1 MLVEQRLLALGNLIG
16 FLFLVTYSGNNN
28 MTIRQKLYFLGVIA
42 ILGIVALLGTSSHFE
57 NKSNDLNHA
66 IKLVGDLEIR
76 LLNLRR
82 NEKDFLLRSNDKYL
96 NKFDANVD
104 KFIDTEK
111 ELANILKSNELPSSQ
126 QFKQDL
132 LAYQRGFQNLVSAY
146 QRYGLDSKNG
156 LLAGYEQALLEA
168 KQRSDHQQLLT
179 LVRFD
184 SAVKAGLFNSDLL
197 EGQYAPELI
206 KTGKQ
211 LAAQKQ
217 VVGVAYDKGLLGE
230 TRALSHAVEEQFET
244 FSTALSSAAAQ
255 RDEQM
260 STIKQVITALILVVI
275 FALIWQ
281 ISRSI
286 NTRVNSLLGT
296 IRSISETNNMGL
308 RSDLKGQDELFDIS
322 HHLNDLLDKLEHLI
336 SSTQEK
342 SAQLTAST
350 DNMHRELEGVMEQF
364 HTQTDH
370 TASMATAVQQMVA
383 TIGEISEST
392 SVAVE
397 GVHQAA
403 NNAEQGRGV
412 VEATVTNIGQ
422 LTTILSNSQQSI
434 GSLNQHVDKIGGAVN
449 IIQEIAEQTN
459 LLALNA
465 AIEAARAGE
474 QGRGFAVVA
483 DEVRALASRT
493 HQSTEEIT
501 RVVADIQTQMST
513 VVADID
519 QCNDQGQQTL
529 NASEKLDSSLQQIIT
544 DMHSIQG
551 NSERIASAI
560 EEQGI
565 VMNQVSG
572 SITELNAISEN
583 NMQSAQECLHEV
595 NSVSA
600 QAHDMDEAVAQFKT
614 ALDRKSV
621 V

>member
-1 MLVEQRLLALGNLIG
+1 
-16 FLFLVTYSGNNN
+16 

-146 QRYGLDSKNG
+146 QLYGLDSKSG

-168 KQRSDHQQLLT
+168 KQRSDHQQLLA

-197 EGQYAPELI
+197 EGQSAPELI

-614 ALDRKSV
+614 ALK
-621 V
+621 

>member
-1 MLVEQRLLALGNLIG
+1 
-16 FLFLVTYSGNNN
+16 

-42 ILGIVALLGTSSHFE
+42 ILGIVALLGTSSHFA
-57 NKSNDLNHA
+57 NKSNELNHA

-104 KFIDTEK
+104 KFLNTEK
-111 ELANILKSNELPSSQ
+111 ELASILTSNELPSSQ
-126 QFKQDL
+126 RFKQDL
-132 LAYQRGFQNLVSAY
+132 LAYQKGFQNLVSAY
-146 QRYGLDSKNG
+146 QRYGLDAKSG
-156 LLAGYEQALLEA
+156 LLSGYEQALLEA
-168 KQRSDHQQLLT
+168 KQRSDHQQLLA

-184 SAVKAGLFNSDLL
+184 SAVKSGQFNSDLL
-197 EGQYAPELI
+197 VGLYAPELI
-206 KTGKQ
+206 KTGK
-211 LAAQKQ
+211 LVAAQKQ
-217 VVGVAYDKGLLGE
+217 VVGVAYDQGLLGE

-244 FSTALSSAAAQ
+244 FSTALSSAAAK
-255 RDEQM
+255 RDERM

-308 RSDLKGQDELFDIS
+308 RSDLKGKDELFDIS
-322 HHLNDLLDKLEHLI
+322 HHLNDLLDKLEQLI
-336 SSTQEK
+336 SGTQEK
-342 SAQLTAST
+342 SAQLTTST

-403 NNAEQGRGV
+403 NNAEQGRSV
-412 VEATVTNIGQ
+412 VETTVTNIGQ
-422 LTTILSNSQQSI
+422 LTSILSNSQQSI

-501 RVVADIQTQMST
+501 RVVVDIQAQMST

-544 DMHSIQG
+544 DMHAIQG

-614 ALDRKSV
+614 ALK
-621 V
+621 

>member
-1 MLVEQRLLALGNLIG
+1 
-16 FLFLVTYSGNNN
+16 

-42 ILGIVALLGTSSHFE
+42 ILGIVALLGTSSHFA
-57 NKSNDLNHA
+57 NKSNELNHA

-104 KFIDTEK
+104 KFLNTEK
-111 ELANILKSNELPSSQ
+111 ELASILTSNELPSSQ
-126 QFKQDL
+126 RFKQDL
-132 LAYQRGFQNLVSAY
+132 LAYQKGFQNLVSAY
-146 QRYGLDSKNG
+146 QRYGLDAKSG
-156 LLAGYEQALLEA
+156 LLSGYEQALLEA
-168 KQRSDHQQLLT
+168 KQRSDHQQLLA

-184 SAVKAGLFNSDLL
+184 SAIKSGQFNSDLIVGL
-197 EGQYAPELI
+197 YAPELI
-206 KTGKQ
+206 KSGK
-211 LAAQKQ
+211 LVAAQKQ
-217 VVGVAYDKGLLGE
+217 VVGVAYDQGLLGE

-244 FSTALSSAAAQ
+244 FSTALSSAAAK

-260 STIKQVITALILVVI
+260 STIKQVITALILGVI

-308 RSDLKGQDELFDIS
+308 RSDLKGKDELCDIS
-322 HHLNDLLDKLEHLI
+322 HHLNDLLDKLEQLI
-336 SSTQEK
+336 SGTQEK

-403 NNAEQGRGV
+403 NNAEQGRSV
-412 VEATVTNIGQ
+412 VETTVTNIGQ
-422 LTTILSNSQQSI
+422 LTSILSNSQQSI

-501 RVVADIQTQMST
+501 RVVVDIQAQMST

-544 DMHSIQG
+544 DMHAIQG

-614 ALDRKSV
+614 ALK
-621 V
+621 

>member
-1 MLVEQRLLALGNLIG
+1 
-16 FLFLVTYSGNNN
+16 

-42 ILGIVALLGTSSHFE
+42 ILGIVALLGTSSHFA
-57 NKSNDLNHA
+57 NKSNELNHA

-104 KFIDTEK
+104 KFLNTEK
-111 ELANILKSNELPSSQ
+111 ELASILTSNELPSSQ
-126 QFKQDL
+126 RFKQDL
-132 LAYQRGFQNLVSAY
+132 LAYQKGFQNLVSAY
-146 QRYGLDSKNG
+146 QRYGLDAKSG
-156 LLAGYEQALLEA
+156 LLSGYEQALLEA
-168 KQRSDHQQLLT
+168 KQRSDHQQLLA

-184 SAVKAGLFNSDLL
+184 SAIKSGQFNSDLL
-197 EGQYAPELI
+197 VGLYAPELI
-206 KTGKQ
+206 KTGK
-211 LAAQKQ
+211 LVAAQKQ
-217 VVGVAYDKGLLGE
+217 VVGVAYDQGLLGE

-244 FSTALSSAAAQ
+244 FSTALSSAAAK

-260 STIKQVITALILVVI
+260 STIKQVITALILGVI

-308 RSDLKGQDELFDIS
+308 RSDLKGKDELCDIS
-322 HHLNDLLDKLEHLI
+322 HHLNDLLDKLEQLI
-336 SSTQEK
+336 SGTQEK

-403 NNAEQGRGV
+403 NNAEQGRSV
-412 VEATVTNIGQ
+412 VETTVTNIGQ
-422 LTTILSNSQQSI
+422 LTSILSNSQQSI

-501 RVVADIQTQMST
+501 RVVVDIQAQMST

-544 DMHSIQG
+544 DMHAIQG

-614 ALDRKSV
+614 ALK
-621 V
+621 

>member
-1 MLVEQRLLALGNLIG
+1 
-16 FLFLVTYSGNNN
+16 

-42 ILGIVALLGTSSHFE
+42 ILGIVALLGTSSHFA
-57 NKSNDLNHA
+57 NKSNELNHA

-104 KFIDTEK
+104 KFLNTER
-111 ELANILKSNELPSSQ
+111 ELASILTSNELPSSQ
-126 QFKQDL
+126 RFKQDL
-132 LAYQRGFQNLVSAY
+132 LAYQKGFQNLVSAY
-146 QRYGLDSKNG
+146 QRYGLDAKSG
-156 LLAGYEQALLEA
+156 LLSGYEQALLEA
-168 KQRSDHQQLLT
+168 KQRSDHQQLLA

-184 SAVKAGLFNSDLL
+184 SAVKSGQLNSDLL
-197 EGQYAPELI
+197 VGLYAPELI
-206 KTGKQ
+206 KTGK
-211 LAAQKQ
+211 LVAAQKQ
-217 VVGVAYDKGLLGE
+217 VVGVAYDQGLLGE

-244 FSTALSSAAAQ
+244 FSTALSSAAAK

-260 STIKQVITALILVVI
+260 STIKQVITALILGVI

-308 RSDLKGQDELFDIS
+308 RSDLKGKDELFDIS
-322 HHLNDLLDKLEHLI
+322 HHLNDLLDKLEQLI
-336 SSTQEK
+336 SGTQEK

-364 HTQTDH
+364 DTQTDH

-403 NNAEQGRGV
+403 NNAEQGRSV
-412 VEATVTNIGQ
+412 VETTVTNIGQ
-422 LTTILSNSQQSI
+422 LTSILSNSQQSI

-501 RVVADIQTQMST
+501 RVVVDIQAQMST

-544 DMHSIQG
+544 DMHAIQG

-614 ALDRKSV
+614 ALK
-621 V
+621 

>member
-1 MLVEQRLLALGNLIG
+1 
-16 FLFLVTYSGNNN
+16 

-146 QRYGLDSKNG
+146 QRYGLDSKSG

-168 KQRSDHQQLLT
+168 KQRSDHQQLLA

-322 HHLNDLLDKLEHLI
+322 HHLNDLLGKLEHLI

-572 SITELNAISEN
+572 SITELNAISED

-614 ALDRKSV
+614 ALK
-621 V
+621 

>member
-1 MLVEQRLLALGNLIG
+1 
-16 FLFLVTYSGNNN
+16 

-146 QRYGLDSKNG
+146 QRYGLDSKSG

-168 KQRSDHQQLLT
+168 KQRSDHQQLLA

-422 LTTILSNSQQSI
+422 LTTILSNNQQSI

-614 ALDRKSV
+614 ALK
-621 V
+621 

>member
-1 MLVEQRLLALGNLIG
+1 
-16 FLFLVTYSGNNN
+16 

-42 ILGIVALLGTSSHFE
+42 ILGIVALLGTSSHFA
-57 NKSNDLNHA
+57 NKSNELNHA

-104 KFIDTEK
+104 KFLNTEK
-111 ELANILKSNELPSSQ
+111 ELASILTSNELPSSQ
-126 QFKQDL
+126 RFKQDL
-132 LAYQRGFQNLVSAY
+132 LAYQKGFQNLVSAY
-146 QRYGLDSKNG
+146 QRYGLDAKSG
-156 LLAGYEQALLEA
+156 LLFGYEQALLEA
-168 KQRSDHQQLLT
+168 KQRSDHQQLLA

-184 SAVKAGLFNSDLL
+184 SAIKSGQFNSDLL
-197 EGQYAPELI
+197 VGLYAPELI
-206 KTGKQ
+206 KIGK
-211 LAAQKQ
+211 LVAAQKQ
-217 VVGVAYDKGLLGE
+217 VVGVAYDQGLLGE

-244 FSTALSSAAAQ
+244 FSTALSSAAAK

-260 STIKQVITALILVVI
+260 STIKQVITALILGVI

-308 RSDLKGQDELFDIS
+308 RSDLKGKDELFDIS
-322 HHLNDLLDKLEHLI
+322 HHLNDLLDKLEQLI
-336 SSTQEK
+336 SGTQEK

-403 NNAEQGRGV
+403 NNAEQGRSV
-412 VEATVTNIGQ
+412 VETTVTNIGQ
-422 LTTILSNSQQSI
+422 LTSILSNSQQSI

-501 RVVADIQTQMST
+501 RVVVDIQAQMST

-544 DMHSIQG
+544 DMHAIQG

-614 ALDRKSV
+614 ALK
-621 V
+621 

>member
-1 MLVEQRLLALGNLIG
+1 
-16 FLFLVTYSGNNN
+16 

-42 ILGIVALLGTSSHFE
+42 ILGIVALLGTSSHFA
-57 NKSNDLNHA
+57 NKSNELNHA

-104 KFIDTEK
+104 KFLNTEK
-111 ELANILKSNELPSSQ
+111 ELASILTSNELPSSQ
-126 QFKQDL
+126 RFKQDL
-132 LAYQRGFQNLVSAY
+132 LAYQKGFQNLVSAY
-146 QRYGLDSKNG
+146 QRYGLDAKSG
-156 LLAGYEQALLEA
+156 LLSGYEQALLEA
-168 KQRSDHQQLLT
+168 KQRSDHQQLLA

-184 SAVKAGLFNSDLL
+184 SAVKSGQFNSDLL
-197 EGQYAPELI
+197 VGLYAPELT
-206 KTGKQ
+206 KTGK
-211 LAAQKQ
+211 LVATQKQ
-217 VVGVAYDKGLLGE
+217 VVGVAYDQGLLGE

-244 FSTALSSAAAQ
+244 FSTALSSAAAK
-255 RDEQM
+255 RDEQV

-308 RSDLKGQDELFDIS
+308 RSDLKGKDELFDIS
-322 HHLNDLLDKLEHLI
+322 HHLNDLLDKLEQLI
-336 SSTQEK
+336 SGTQEK

-403 NNAEQGRGV
+403 NNAEQGRSV
-412 VEATVTNIGQ
+412 VETTVTNIGQ
-422 LTTILSNSQQSI
+422 LTSILSNSQQSI

-501 RVVADIQTQMST
+501 RVVVDIQAQMST

-544 DMHSIQG
+544 DMHAIQG

-614 ALDRKSV
+614 ALK
-621 V
+621 

>member
-1 MLVEQRLLALGNLIG
+1 
-16 FLFLVTYSGNNN
+16 

-146 QRYGLDSKNG
+146 QRYGLDSKSG

-168 KQRSDHQQLLT
+168 KQRSDHQQLLA

-275 FALIWQ
+275 FVLIWQ

-412 VEATVTNIGQ
+412 VEATVINIGQ

-614 ALDRKSV
+614 ALK
-621 V
+621 

>member
-1 MLVEQRLLALGNLIG
+1 
-16 FLFLVTYSGNNN
+16 

-42 ILGIVALLGTSSHFE
+42 ILGIVALLGTSSHFA
-57 NKSNDLNHA
+57 NKSNELNHA

-82 NEKDFLLRSNDKYL
+82 NEKDFLMRSNDKYL

-104 KFIDTEK
+104 KFLNIEK
-111 ELANILKSNELPSSQ
+111 ELASILTSNELPSSQ
-126 QFKQDL
+126 RFKQDL
-132 LAYQRGFQNLVSAY
+132 LAYQKGFQNLVSAY
-146 QRYGLDSKNG
+146 QRYGLDAKSG

-168 KQRSDHQQLLT
+168 KQRSDHQQLLA

-184 SAVKAGLFNSDLL
+184 SAVKSGQFNSDLL
-197 EGQYAPELI
+197 VGLYAPELT
-206 KTGKQ
+206 KTGK
-211 LAAQKQ
+211 LVAAQKQ
-217 VVGVAYDKGLLGE
+217 VVGVAYDQGLLGE

-244 FSTALSSAAAQ
+244 FSTALSSAAAK

-260 STIKQVITALILVVI
+260 STIKQVITALILGVI

-308 RSDLKGQDELFDIS
+308 RSDLKGKDELFDIS
-322 HHLNDLLDKLEHLI
+322 HHLNDLLDKLEQLI
-336 SSTQEK
+336 SGTQEK

-403 NNAEQGRGV
+403 NNAEQGRSV
-412 VEATVTNIGQ
+412 VETTVTNIGQ
-422 LTTILSNSQQSI
+422 LTSILSNSQQSI

-501 RVVADIQTQMST
+501 RVVVDIQAQMST

-544 DMHSIQG
+544 DMHAIQG

-614 ALDRKSV
+614 ALK
-621 V
+621 

>member
-1 MLVEQRLLALGNLIG
+1 
-16 FLFLVTYSGNNN
+16 

-146 QRYGLDSKNG
+146 QRYGLDSKSG

-168 KQRSDHQQLLT
+168 KQRSDHQQLLA

-614 ALDRKSV
+614 ALK
-621 V
+621 

>member
-1 MLVEQRLLALGNLIG
+1 
-16 FLFLVTYSGNNN
+16 

-42 ILGIVALLGTSSHFE
+42 ILGIVALLGTSSHFA
-57 NKSNDLNHA
+57 NKSNELNHA

-104 KFIDTEK
+104 KFLNTER
-111 ELANILKSNELPSSQ
+111 ELASILTSNELPSSQ
-126 QFKQDL
+126 RFKQDL
-132 LAYQRGFQNLVSAY
+132 LAYQKGFQNLVSAY
-146 QRYGLDSKNG
+146 QLYGLDAKSG
-156 LLAGYEQALLEA
+156 LLAAYEQALLEA
-168 KQRSDHQQLLT
+168 KQRSDHQQLLA

-184 SAVKAGLFNSDLL
+184 SAVKSGQFNSDLL
-197 EGQYAPELI
+197 VGLYAPELT
-206 KTGKQ
+206 KTGK
-211 LAAQKQ
+211 LVATQKQ
-217 VVGVAYDKGLLGE
+217 VVGVAYDQGLLGE

-244 FSTALSSAAAQ
+244 FSTALSSAAAK

-260 STIKQVITALILVVI
+260 STIKQVITALILGVI

-308 RSDLKGQDELFDIS
+308 RSDLKGKDELFDIS
-322 HHLNDLLDKLEHLI
+322 HHLNDLLDKLEQLI
-336 SSTQEK
+336 SGTQEK

-403 NNAEQGRGV
+403 NNAEQGRSV
-412 VEATVTNIGQ
+412 VETTVTNIGQ
-422 LTTILSNSQQSI
+422 LTSILSNSQQSI

-501 RVVADIQTQMST
+501 RVVVDIQAQMST

-544 DMHSIQG
+544 DMHAIQG

-614 ALDRKSV
+614 ALK
-621 V
+621 

>member
-1 MLVEQRLLALGNLIG
+1 
-16 FLFLVTYSGNNN
+16 

-42 ILGIVALLGTSSHFE
+42 ILGIVALLGTSSHFA
-57 NKSNDLNHA
+57 NKSNELNHA

-104 KFIDTEK
+104 KFLNTEK
-111 ELANILKSNELPSSQ
+111 ELASILTSNELPSSQ
-126 QFKQDL
+126 RFKQDL
-132 LAYQRGFQNLVSAY
+132 LAYQKGFQNLVSAY
-146 QRYGLDSKNG
+146 QRYGLDAKSG
-156 LLAGYEQALLEA
+156 LLSGYEQALLEA
-168 KQRSDHQQLLT
+168 KQRSDHQQLLA

-184 SAVKAGLFNSDLL
+184 SAVKSGQFNSDLL
-197 EGQYAPELI
+197 VGLYAPELT
-206 KTGKQ
+206 KTGK
-211 LAAQKQ
+211 LVAAQKQ
-217 VVGVAYDKGLLGE
+217 VVGVAYDQGLLGE

-244 FSTALSSAAAQ
+244 FSTALSSAAAK

-260 STIKQVITALILVVI
+260 STIKQVITALILGVI

-308 RSDLKGQDELFDIS
+308 RSDLKGKDELFDIS
-322 HHLNDLLDKLEHLI
+322 HHLNDLLDKLEQLI
-336 SSTQEK
+336 SGTQEK

-403 NNAEQGRGV
+403 NNAEQGRSV
-412 VEATVTNIGQ
+412 VETTVTNIGQ
-422 LTTILSNSQQSI
+422 LTSILSNSQQSI

-501 RVVADIQTQMST
+501 RVVVDIQAQMST

-519 QCNDQGQQTL
+519 QCNEQGQQTL

-544 DMHSIQG
+544 DMHAIQG

-614 ALDRKSV
+614 ALK
-621 V
+621 

>member
-1 MLVEQRLLALGNLIG
+1 
-16 FLFLVTYSGNNN
+16 

-42 ILGIVALLGTSSHFE
+42 ILGIVALLGTSSHFA
-57 NKSNDLNHA
+57 NKSNELNHA

-104 KFIDTEK
+104 KFLNTEK
-111 ELANILKSNELPSSQ
+111 ELASILTSNELPSSQ
-126 QFKQDL
+126 RFKQDL
-132 LAYQRGFQNLVSAY
+132 LAYQKGFQNLVSAY
-146 QRYGLDSKNG
+146 QRYGLDTKSG
-156 LLAGYEQALLEA
+156 LLAAYEQALLEA
-168 KQRSDHQQLLT
+168 KQRSDHQQLLA

-184 SAVKAGLFNSDLL
+184 SAVKSGQFNSDLL
-197 EGQYAPELI
+197 VGLYAPELI
-206 KTGKQ
+206 KTGK
-211 LAAQKQ
+211 LVAAQKQ
-217 VVGVAYDKGLLGE
+217 VVGVAYDQGLLGE

-244 FSTALSSAAAQ
+244 FSTALSSAAAK

-260 STIKQVITALILVVI
+260 STIKQVITALILGVI

-308 RSDLKGQDELFDIS
+308 RSDLKGKDELFDIS
-322 HHLNDLLDKLEHLI
+322 HHLNDLLDKLEQLI
-336 SSTQEK
+336 SGTQEK

-403 NNAEQGRGV
+403 NNAEQGRSV
-412 VEATVTNIGQ
+412 VETTVTNIGQ
-422 LTTILSNSQQSI
+422 LTSILSNSQQSI

-501 RVVADIQTQMST
+501 RVVVDIQAQMST

-544 DMHSIQG
+544 DMHAIQG

-614 ALDRKSV
+614 ALK
-621 V
+621 

>member
-146 QRYGLDSKNG
+146 QRYGLDSKSG

-168 KQRSDHQQLLT
+168 KQRSDHQQLLA

-260 STIKQVITALILVVI
+260 LTIKQVITALILVVI

-614 ALDRKSV
+614 ALK
-621 V
+621 

>member
-1 MLVEQRLLALGNLIG
+1 
-16 FLFLVTYSGNNN
+16 

-42 ILGIVALLGTSSHFE
+42 ILGIVTLLGTSSHFA
-57 NKSNDLNHA
+57 NQSNELNHA

-82 NEKDFLLRSNDKYL
+82 NEKDFLLRSNVKYL
-96 NKFDANVD
+96 DKFDSNVD
-104 KFIDTEK
+104 KFLSTEK
-111 ELANILKSNELPSSQ
+111 ELAQILNRYDLPSSQ
-126 QFKQDL
+126 RFKQDL
-132 LAYQRGFQNLVSAY
+132 LAYQKGFQALVSAS
-146 QRYGLDSKNG
+146 QKYGLDKESG
-156 LLAGYEQALLEA
+156 ILASYENLLLEA
-168 KQRSDHQQLLT
+168 KKSADHQQILSLIQFDNA
-179 LVRFD
+179 VKMGEFD
-184 SAVKAGLFNSDLL
+184 SSKLSDL
-197 EGQYAPELI
+197 YVPELL
-206 KTGKQ
+206 KSAKQ

-217 VVGVAYDKGLLGE
+217 VIGVAYNKGLLGE
-230 TRALSHAVEEQFET
+230 TRALSHAVEEQFEA
-244 FSTALSSAAAQ
+244 FSSSIDSAATQ
-255 RDEQM
+255 RDEKM
-260 STIKQVITALILVVI
+260 ASIKQAITAFILVVI

-286 NTRVNSLLGT
+286 NVRVGSLLAT
-296 IRSISETNNMGL
+296 IKNISESNNMGL
-308 RSDLKGQDELFDIS
+308 RSDLAGKDELFDIS
-322 HHLNDLLDKLEHLI
+322 HHLNDLLEKLERLI
-336 SSTQEK
+336 HNTQEK
-342 SAQLTAST
+342 SMQLTAST

-364 HTQTDH
+364 HAQTDH

-403 NNAEQGRGV
+403 TNAEQGRSV
-412 VEATVTNIGQ
+412 VEMTVTNVGQ
-422 LTTILSNSQQSI
+422 LTGILSNSQQSI

-449 IIQEIAEQTN
+449 IIQDIAEQTN

-501 RVVADIQTQMST
+501 RVVMDIQAQMSM
-513 VVADID
+513 VVSDID
-519 QCNDQGQQTL
+519 QCNEQGQQTL
-529 NASEKLDSSLQQIIT
+529 SASEQLDASLQQIIT
-544 DMHSIQG
+544 DMHAIQG

-565 VMNQVSG
+565 VMNQVSD
-572 SITELNAISEN
+572 SITELNVISEN
-583 NMQSAQECLHEV
+583 NMHSAQECLHEV

-600 QAHDMDEAVAQFKT
+600 QAHDMDEAVAEFKT
-614 ALDRKSV
+614 RLK
-621 V
+621 

>member
-1 MLVEQRLLALGNLIG
+1 
-16 FLFLVTYSGNNN
+16 

-42 ILGIVALLGTSSHFE
+42 ILGIVALLGTSSHFA
-57 NKSNDLNHA
+57 NKSNELNHA

-104 KFIDTEK
+104 KFLNTEK
-111 ELANILKSNELPSSQ
+111 ELASILTSNELPSSQ
-126 QFKQDL
+126 RFKQDL
-132 LAYQRGFQNLVSAY
+132 LAYQKGFQNLVRAY
-146 QRYGLDSKNG
+146 QRYGLDAKSG
-156 LLAGYEQALLEA
+156 LLSGYEQALLEA
-168 KQRSDHQQLLT
+168 KQRSDHQQLLA

-184 SAVKAGLFNSDLL
+184 SAVKSGQFNSDLL
-197 EGQYAPELI
+197 VGLYAPELT
-206 KTGKQ
+206 KTGK
-211 LAAQKQ
+211 LVATQKQ
-217 VVGVAYDKGLLGE
+217 VVGVAYDQGLLGE

-244 FSTALSSAAAQ
+244 FSTALSSAAAK

-260 STIKQVITALILVVI
+260 STIKQVITALILGVI

-308 RSDLKGQDELFDIS
+308 RSDLKGKDELFDIS
-322 HHLNDLLDKLEHLI
+322 HHLNDLLDKLEQLI
-336 SSTQEK
+336 SGTQEK

-403 NNAEQGRGV
+403 NNAEQGRSV
-412 VEATVTNIGQ
+412 VETTVTNIGQ
-422 LTTILSNSQQSI
+422 LTSILSNSQQSI

-501 RVVADIQTQMST
+501 RVVVDIQAQMST

-544 DMHSIQG
+544 DMHAIQG

-614 ALDRKSV
+614 ALK
-621 V
+621 

>member
-1 MLVEQRLLALGNLIG
+1 
-16 FLFLVTYSGNNN
+16 

-42 ILGIVALLGTSSHFE
+42 ILGIVALLGTSSHFA
-57 NKSNDLNHA
+57 NKSNELNHA

-104 KFIDTEK
+104 KFLNTER
-111 ELANILKSNELPSSQ
+111 ELANILTSNELPSSQ
-126 QFKQDL
+126 RFKQDL
-132 LAYQRGFQNLVSAY
+132 LAYQKGFQNLVSAY
-146 QRYGLDSKNG
+146 QLYGLDAKSG
-156 LLAGYEQALLEA
+156 LLAAYEQALLEA
-168 KQRSDHQQLLT
+168 KQRSDHQQLLA

-184 SAVKAGLFNSDLL
+184 SAIKSGQFNSDLL
-197 EGQYAPELI
+197 VGLYAPELI
-206 KTGKQ
+206 KTGK
-211 LAAQKQ
+211 LVAAQKQ
-217 VVGVAYDKGLLGE
+217 VVGVAYDQGLLGE

-244 FSTALSSAAAQ
+244 FSTALSSAAAK

-260 STIKQVITALILVVI
+260 STIKQVITALILGVI

-308 RSDLKGQDELFDIS
+308 RSDLKGKDELFDIS
-322 HHLNDLLDKLEHLI
+322 HHLNDLLDKLEQLI
-336 SSTQEK
+336 SGTQEK

-403 NNAEQGRGV
+403 NNAEQGRSV
-412 VEATVTNIGQ
+412 VETTVTNIGQ
-422 LTTILSNSQQSI
+422 LTSILSNSQQSI

-501 RVVADIQTQMST
+501 RVVVDIQAQMST

-544 DMHSIQG
+544 DMHAIQG

-614 ALDRKSV
+614 ALK
-621 V
+621 

>member
-1 MLVEQRLLALGNLIG
+1 
-16 FLFLVTYSGNNN
+16 

-42 ILGIVALLGTSSHFE
+42 ILGIVALLGTSSHFA
-57 NKSNDLNHA
+57 NKSNELNHA

-104 KFIDTEK
+104 KFLNTEK
-111 ELANILKSNELPSSQ
+111 ELASILTSNELPSSQ
-126 QFKQDL
+126 RFKQDL
-132 LAYQRGFQNLVSAY
+132 LAYQKGFQNLVSAY
-146 QRYGLDSKNG
+146 QLYGLDAKSG
-156 LLAGYEQALLEA
+156 LLAAYEQALLEA
-168 KQRSDHQQLLT
+168 KQRSDHQQLLA

-184 SAVKAGLFNSDLL
+184 SAVKSGQLNSDLL
-197 EGQYAPELI
+197 VGLYAPELI
-206 KTGKQ
+206 KTGK
-211 LAAQKQ
+211 LVAAQKQ
-217 VVGVAYDKGLLGE
+217 VVGVAYDQGLLGE

-244 FSTALSSAAAQ
+244 FSTALSSAAAK

-260 STIKQVITALILVVI
+260 STIKQVITALILGVI

-308 RSDLKGQDELFDIS
+308 RSDLKGKDELCDIS
-322 HHLNDLLDKLEHLI
+322 HHLNDLLDKLEQLI

-403 NNAEQGRGV
+403 NNAEQGRSV
-412 VEATVTNIGQ
+412 VETTVTNIGQ
-422 LTTILSNSQQSI
+422 LTSILSNSQQSI

-501 RVVADIQTQMST
+501 RVVVDIQAQMST

-544 DMHSIQG
+544 DMHAIQG

-614 ALDRKSV
+614 ALK
-621 V
+621 

>member
-1 MLVEQRLLALGNLIG
+1 
-16 FLFLVTYSGNNN
+16 

-42 ILGIVALLGTSSHFE
+42 ILGIVALLGTSSHFA
-57 NKSNDLNHA
+57 NKSNELNHA

-104 KFIDTEK
+104 KFLNTEK
-111 ELANILKSNELPSSQ
+111 ELASILTSNELPSSQ
-126 QFKQDL
+126 RFKQDL
-132 LAYQRGFQNLVSAY
+132 LAYQKGFQNLVSAY
-146 QRYGLDSKNG
+146 QRYGLDAKSG

-168 KQRSDHQQLLT
+168 KQRSDHQQLLA

-184 SAVKAGLFNSDLL
+184 SAVKSGQFNSDLL
-197 EGQYAPELI
+197 VGLYAPELI
-206 KTGKQ
+206 KTGK
-211 LAAQKQ
+211 LVAAQKQ
-217 VVGVAYDKGLLGE
+217 VVGVAYDQGLLGE

-244 FSTALSSAAAQ
+244 FSTALSSAAAK

-260 STIKQVITALILVVI
+260 STIKQVITALILGVI

-296 IRSISETNNMGL
+296 IRSISETNNLGL
-308 RSDLKGQDELFDIS
+308 RSDLKGKDELFDIS
-322 HHLNDLLDKLEHLI
+322 HHLNDLLDKLEQLI
-336 SSTQEK
+336 SGTQEK

-403 NNAEQGRGV
+403 NNAEQGRSV
-412 VEATVTNIGQ
+412 VETTVTNIGQ
-422 LTTILSNSQQSI
+422 LTSILSNSQQSI

-501 RVVADIQTQMST
+501 RVVVDIQAQMST

-544 DMHSIQG
+544 DMHAIQG

-614 ALDRKSV
+614 ALK
-621 V
+621 

>member
-1 MLVEQRLLALGNLIG
+1 
-16 FLFLVTYSGNNN
+16 

-146 QRYGLDSKNG
+146 QRYGLDSKSG

-168 KQRSDHQQLLT
+168 KQRSDHQQLLA

-551 NSERIASAI
+551 NSERIA
-560 EEQGI
+560 QQLKNKVI

-614 ALDRKSV
+614 ALK
-621 V
+621 

>member
-1 MLVEQRLLALGNLIG
+1 
-16 FLFLVTYSGNNN
+16 

-126 QFKQDL
+126 PFKQDL

-146 QRYGLDSKNG
+146 QLYGLDSKSG

-168 KQRSDHQQLLT
+168 KQRSDHQQLLA

-614 ALDRKSV
+614 ALK
-621 V
+621 